1 MSSVRAVAS
10 RVARNIA
17 SDSRVAR
24 LLCLLNG
31 RARIISLHGVG
42 MSRYPVDVFR
52 AQLRFLTHL
61 FRIVPLDEVLEPGSA
76 GGDRRPKVALTF
88 DDGLRNNF
96 TVACPVLR
104 EFGAPATFFV
114 CPGLVESRRWI
125 WNFDCRARLA
135 RMSREQRRAYAA
147 ELEVESPEIEPI
159 IARLKYLPY
168 AKRVA
173 GTERLA
179 RLVPDLVPTEAERL
193 EYDLMTWEELEALD
207 PSIVTIGGHSTH
219 HEILTR
225 LEPEHLE
232 REVAEC
238 KVLLERQLGRPIR
251 HFCYPDGAH
260 DARVVDCVGRYF
272 ETAVTTRKGYVAR
285 RPARLE
291 LPRISMGYNVRDLA
305 WRVHRP
311 TG

>member
-1 MSSVRAVAS
+1 MAS

-17 SDSRVAR
+17 SDGRVAR

-31 RARIISLHGVG
+31 RARIITLHGVG
-42 MSRYPVDVFR
+42 MSRYPADVFR
-52 AQLRFLTHL
+52 AQLRFLTRL
-61 FRIVPLDEVLEPGSA
+61 FRIVPLDGVLERDSV
-76 GGDRRPKVALTF
+76 GGDGRPKVALTF

-96 TVACPVLR
+96 TAAYPVLR
-104 EFGAPATFFV
+104 EFGVPATFFV
-114 CPGLVESRRWI
+114 CPGLVQSRRWI
-125 WNFDCRARLA
+125 WNFECRARLA
-135 RMSREQRRAYAA
+135 RMSSEQRRAYAA
-147 ELEVESPEIEPI
+147 GLEIDSPEVEPI

-168 AKRVA
+168 AQRVA
-173 GTERLA
+173 AAERLA
-179 RLVPDLVPTEAERL
+179 RLAPDLVPTEGERL
-193 EYDLMTWEELEALD
+193 EYDLMSWEELEALD

-238 KVLLERQLGRPIR
+238 KVLLERQLDRPIR

-260 DARVVDCVGRYF
+260 DARVVDCVGRHF
-272 ETAVTTRKGYVAR
+272 ETAVTNRKAYVAR
-285 RPARLE
+285 RPVRLE
-291 LPRISMGYNVRDLA
+291 LPRISMGYNVPDLA
-305 WRVHRP
+305 WRVHSP

>member
-1 MSSVRAVAS
+1 M
-10 RVARNIA
+10 
-17 SDSRVAR
+17 AR

-31 RARIISLHGVG
+31 RPRIVSLHGVG
-42 MSRYPVDVFR
+42 MARYPADAFR
-52 AQLRFLTHL
+52 AQLRFLTRL
-61 FRIVPLDEVLEPGSA
+61 FRIVPLDGVLEPGSV
-76 GGDRRPKVALTF
+76 GGRRRPKMALTF

-96 TVACPVLR
+96 TVAYPVLC
-104 EFGAPATFFV
+104 EFGVPATFFV

-135 RMSREQRRAYAA
+135 RMSCEQRQAYAA
-147 ELEVESPEIEPI
+147 ELEVDSPEIESI
-159 IARLKYLPY
+159 IARLKYLPH
-168 AKRVA
+168 AERVA
-173 GTERLA
+173 GAERLA
-179 RLVPDLVPTEAERL
+179 RLAPDLVPTEAERL
-193 EYDLMTWEELEALD
+193 EYDLMSWEELKALD

-225 LEPEHLE
+225 LDPEHLE

-260 DARVVDCVGRYF
+260 DARVVDCVGRHF

-291 LPRISMGYNVRDLA
+291 LPRISMGYNVPDLA

>member
-1 MSSVRAVAS
+1 MSSVRAAAS

-17 SDSRVAR
+17 SDSRIAR

-31 RARIISLHGVG
+31 RARIITLHGVG
-42 MSRYPVDVFR
+42 MSRYPADAFR
-52 AQLRFLTHL
+52 AQLRFLTRL
-61 FRIVPLDEVLEPGSA
+61 FRIVPLERVLESDSA
-76 GGDRRPKVALTF
+76 GGDGRPKLALTF

-96 TVACPVLR
+96 TAAYPVLR
-104 EFGAPATFFV
+104 EFGVPATFFV

-125 WNFDCRARLA
+125 WNFECRARLA
-135 RMSREQRRAYAA
+135 RMSCEQRRAYAT
-147 ELEVESPEIEPI
+147 ELAVDSPEIEPI

-168 AKRVA
+168 AERVA
-173 GTERLA
+173 AAERLA
-179 RLVPDLVPTEAERL
+179 RLAPNLVPSEGERL
-193 EYDLMTWEELEALD
+193 EYDLMTWEELKALD
-207 PSIVTIGGHSTH
+207 PSIVTVGGHSTH

-238 KVLLERQLGRPIR
+238 KVLLERQLDRPIR

-272 ETAVTTRKGYVAR
+272 ETAVTTRKAYVSR

-291 LPRISMGYNVRDLA
+291 LPRISMGYNVPDLA